1 MSGKSHMSVKTKKIL
16 LGTGIAFGTL
26 LVFVVSF
33 FLSFSLIINPISFST
48 FGSDDVATENEEL
61 KTQVQTLEDE
71 VEYLNAAVEKYKNNV
86 NTPAPPATVTTP
98 APTAPSGAEEKP
110 AATTPSNVTTGEET
124 KPPADSNPSGNE
136 GDTAVGGGEEFTPDT
151 VTTPEGGF
159 EPEVEPDIT
168 VIDVSE

>member
-1 MSGKSHMSVKTKKIL
+1 MNDKTHISLKTKKIL
-16 LGTGIAFGTL
+16 MGTGIVFGTV

-33 FLSFSLIINPISFST
+33 FLSFSLIINPISFSPI
-48 FGSDDVATENEEL
+48 GSDDVAAENEEL

-86 NTPAPPATVTTP
+86 NTPAPPQTVDIPVT
-98 APTAPSGAEEKP
+98 
-110 AATTPSNVTTGEET
+110 TTPSAPQQKPATPTGDGANS
-124 KPPADSNPSGNE
+124 PSDSNPSP
-136 GDTAVGGGEEFTPDT
+136 DDIGGESSVDEEFTPDT

-159 EPEVEPDIT
+159 EPEIEPDVT